1 MSNIKPFR
9 GCPHITAAAGGE
21 GFVNADV
28 SRGEGKSIII
38 LPYVIVCGG
47 GSNPRSKML
56 LQIFYYSKGLLQQH
70 NIDMKDFL
78 RAKMSQIEGKIV

>member
-1 MSNIKPFR
+1 M
-9 GCPHITAAAGGE
+9 
-21 GFVNADV
+21 
-28 SRGEGKSIII
+28 
-38 LPYVIVCGG
+38 G

-78 RAKMSQIEGKIV
+78 RAKMSQIEGKIVNIHVQNEGGGGSKAV